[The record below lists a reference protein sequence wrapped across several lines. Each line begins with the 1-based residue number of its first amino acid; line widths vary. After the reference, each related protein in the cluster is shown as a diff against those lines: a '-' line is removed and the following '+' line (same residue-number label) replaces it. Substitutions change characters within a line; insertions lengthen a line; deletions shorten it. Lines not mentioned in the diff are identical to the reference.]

1 MADEEI
7 ITTPAEEVK
16 DSEPVKEPSQ
26 AVTADEETVTAEPQ
40 APEERYAEEAEKKL
54 PETVPLHVHKETR
67 DKLKAEIRELRE
79 QLKASNPSSAKLS
92 EIASKWG
99 VEPDTIKEL
108 ADAIKSESTRE
119 VEARFGG
126 LVEEQKRAKINEAFE
141 KEFQEK
147 VVKDYPQLAGKKDE
161 LKALAFTP
169 QFVKT
174 PLNEIAQKVFG
185 DLLGKGS
192 MEEARPASDKGGE
205 VVDFSKP
212 MTPEQKSQI
221 LKDPEARSRYY
232 EYLDKHATF

>member
-16 DSEPVKEPSQ
+16 DSEPVETS
-26 AVTADEETVTAEPQ
+26 TEESTVTEAEVK
-40 APEERYAEEAEKKL
+40 PEERYAPEPEKQ
-54 PETVPLHVHKETR
+54 PDTVPLHVHKETR
-67 DKLKAEIRELRE
+67 DKLKSEIRELRE
-79 QLKASNPSSAKLS
+79 QLAKTQPSQAKLS

-99 VEPDTIKEL
+99 VEPETISDL
-108 ADAIKSESTRE
+108 AEAIKSESTRE
-119 VEARFGG
+119 VEARFGSI
-126 LVEEQKRAKINEAFE
+126 VEEQKKAKIDAAFE

-147 VVKDYPQLAGKKDE
+147 VLKDYPQLAGKKDE
-161 LKALAFTP
+161 IKDLAFT
-169 QFVKT
+169 QKYFKT

-192 MEEARPASDKGGE
+192 VEEARPASDKGGE

-212 MTPEQKSQI
+212 MSREQKAEL

-232 EYLDKHATF
+232 KYLDEISLGR

>member
-7 ITTPAEEVK
+7 ITTPVEEVK
-16 DSEPVKEPSQ
+16 PNEPVAKEAEP
-26 AVTADEETVTAEPQ
+26 VTEETPQ
-40 APEERYAEEAEKKL
+40 ADPQERYAEAEKK
-54 PETVPLHVHKETR
+54 PDTVPLHTHKEVR
-67 DKLKAEIRELRE
+67 DKLKTEIRELRE
-79 QLKASNPSSAKLS
+79 QLKAANPSSAKLS

-99 VEPDTIKEL
+99 VEPQTISEL
-108 ADAIKSESTRE
+108 AEAIKSDSTRE
-119 VEARFGG
+119 IEAKFGTM
-126 LVEEQKRAKINEAFE
+126 VEEQKKAKVEAAFD

-147 VVKDYPQLAGKKDE
+147 VVKDFPKLAGKKEE

-185 DLLGKGS
+185 DLLGKGT

-212 MTPEQKSQI
+212 MTEEQRSQV
-221 LKDPEARSRYY
+221 LKDPEARAKYY
-232 EYLDKHATF
+232 KFLDQNHSY